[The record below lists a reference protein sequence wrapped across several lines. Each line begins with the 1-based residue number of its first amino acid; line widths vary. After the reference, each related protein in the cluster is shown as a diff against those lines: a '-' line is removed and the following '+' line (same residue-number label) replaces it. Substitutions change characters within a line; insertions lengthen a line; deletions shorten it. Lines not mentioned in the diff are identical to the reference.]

1 MDHRFFDPTELCHV
15 PVLST
20 TRVMRKKANGRYK
33 ARITAREFE
42 QRDGEHFDSND
53 KKSSVVNDTT
63 IRIIFTLI
71 VVASF
76 WK

>member
-1 MDHRFFDPTELCHV
+1 MDHRVFDPTELCHV

-42 QRDGEHFDSND
+42 QRDGEHFDSNK